1 MSFAFINILEGP
13 SSCVMFLRLMTY
25 EGLMNT
31 MYIRQCWDWDGPV
44 SADDEHLVQ
53 VPDTLCPVDVN
64 MMMLLRQLIDPT
76 VDDGNYGILSYN
88 HCVTEVTNQLT
99 DAKLSSQ
106 VISTCKYFSC
116 LLSCKTLKPSNM
128 S

>member
-1 MSFAFINILEGP
+1 M
-13 SSCVMFLRLMTY
+13 
-25 EGLMNT
+25 
-31 MYIRQCWDWDGPV
+31 DWDGPV

-88 HCVTEVTNQLT
+88 HCVTEVTN
-99 DAKLSSQ
+99 
-106 VISTCKYFSC
+106 
-116 LLSCKTLKPSNM
+116 
-128 S
+128 